1 MTATDSSAEPS
12 PETAAETAD
21 GSPKPSDTSAESKG
35 RFGPIGSRV
44 LALLVAV
51 FLALLGLAAAT
62 VFTVALLL
70 TGVVSLSSLT
80 STSGAGMGLEVL
92 VATLVATEG
101 GFLLVGLVYVL
112 WRLDVAVRIPTR
124 RETGWIIGT
133 IVAALAAAN
142 GLYVLAGELGLDPVR
157 SVVESGGGL
166 DPVLYLVIGGLSI
179 VLVGPAEELLFR
191 GAIQGRLRQSFGPTV
206 SILVASALFASFH
219 VFNFAG
225 SAQAILFATAIIGV
239 VGAIMGIAYERT
251 GNLAVSILAHGFYN
265 AILTTV
271 AYASAVGWL

>member
-21 GSPKPSDTSAESKG
+21 GSPRPSDTSAENKS

-44 LALLVAV
+44 LALLVAS
-51 FLALLGLAAAT
+51 FLALLGLVAAT

-70 TGVVSLSSLT
+70 AGLVSIDSLT
-80 STSGAGMGLEVL
+80 GSTGAMTAEALVLGLF
-92 VATLVATEG
+92 ATEA
-101 GFLLVGLVYVL
+101 GFLLVGLVYAL
-112 WRLDVAVRIPTR
+112 WRLDVVVRIPTR
-124 RETGWIIGT
+124 RETGWILGT

-142 GLYVLAGELGLDPVR
+142 GLYALAGELGLDPVR

-191 GAIQGRLRQSFGPTV
+191 GAIQGRLRQSFGPAV

-225 SAQAILFATAIIGV
+225 SPQAIVFATAIIGV

-271 AYASAVGWL
+271 AYASAVGWF